1 MRFADIPW
9 HEDAKQRLRNMI
21 QTNRLPHALLISGP
35 EGVGKMMMARAAAQY
50 IHCEN
55 PTPDG
60 DSCGTCPACL
70 QHSTQNHIDTHYI
83 FPLVKGKSSSPLCDD
98 YMAEWRKFLLQ
109 TPYMDF
115 KEWMNELDSPN
126 SQPMIFVGESDSLIH
141 KLNFTSHK
149 ARYKVVILWLPERLM
164 EQTANKLLK
173 LIEEPHDD
181 VKFILVSNNDKAIL
195 PTIYSRT
202 QRIELKRLPDHI
214 ISAHLAETYGIDPA
228 DANAL
233 AHSAEGSMNRALA
246 SVGMSKEN
254 QEFLNLFMLL
264 MREAYQRDIKGL
276 KDWATEISAM
286 GREQELRFLSYC
298 GRLIRENFIY
308 NIGRPDLNYLNKSEA
323 AFSKN
328 FARFVNER
336 NVQQIMEEINQ
347 ACTDI
352 AGNANAKIVLF
363 DFAVRM
369 ILLLKA

>member
-9 HEDAKQRLRNMI
+9 HEDAKQRLRHMI
-21 QTNRLPHALLISGP
+21 QADRLPHALLISGP

-55 PTPDG
+55 PTADG
-60 DSCGTCPACL
+60 DSCGKCPACL
-70 QHSTQNHIDTHYI
+70 QHATQNHIDTHYI

-98 YMAEWRKFLLQ
+98 YMTEWRKFLLQ
-109 TPYMDF
+109 NPYMDF

-126 SQPMIFVGESDSLIH
+126 SQPMIFVGESDSLVH
-141 KLNFTSHK
+141 KLSFTSHK

-202 QRIELKRLPDHI
+202 QRIELKRLPDSVI
-214 ISAHLAETYGIDPA
+214 ARHLSDCYSIDHD

-233 AHSAEGSMNRALA
+233 AHTAEGSMNRAMD
-246 SVGMSKEN
+246 SVGLSKEN
-254 QEFLNLFMLL
+254 QEFLDLFMRL
-264 MREAYQRDIKGL
+264 MREAYQRHIKEL
-276 KDWATEISAM
+276 KDWSTEVSAM
-286 GREQELRFLSYC
+286 GREQELRFLGYC
-298 GRLIRENFIY
+298 SRLIRENFIY
-308 NIGRPDLNYLNKSEA
+308 NLGQPGLNYLNKSEA

-336 NVQQIMEEINQ
+336 NVQQIMDEIDQ

-352 AGNANAKIVLF
+352 AGNGNAKIVLF
-363 DFAVRM
+363 DLAIRM